1 MYRSVA
7 KSEFLQGYSSYIKH
21 GQYSHSMKCS
31 KVYVMGSRSLFYNCV
46 LCYVFDNVF
55 GAGYIIKIV
64 DSLRVVV
71 EMLFKTGSLA
81 RGLVA
86 PTWSPSFTIMSNV

>member
-1 MYRSVA
+1 MASVTLWDSDA
-7 KSEFLQGYSSYIKH
+7 PNQCGSTSTLGQGMQAHCKINLQHCQWMEEKLIFHVDMYSS
-21 GQYSHSMKCS
+21 
-31 KVYVMGSRSLFYNCV
+31 
-46 LCYVFDNVF
+46 F